1 LTLQKK
7 PLPSVILVRGLI
19 PMTTPTLMKDGR
31 TISGLFLPVQFLMSS
46 VSLSFSFI
54 TQAVRF
60 EIIAFGYVVFVSPPL
75 VSSGNARSGWSWY
88 STKQLSLRMR

>member
-1 LTLQKK
+1 
-7 PLPSVILVRGLI
+7 
-19 PMTTPTLMKDGR
+19 MTTPTLMKDGR

-60 EIIAFGYVVFVSPPL
+60 EIIAFGYVVFVSPL
-75 VSSGNARSGWSWY
+75 GF
-88 STKQLSLRMR
+88 LRECSFGVVMVLD